1 MKSFYRSA
9 ITSVLLSYSAVAFAA
24 CPPDG
29 KTQENLLILKE
40 SKWQIA
46 DAQQRQQS
54 ALNLLDC
61 LASPDPQ
68 LRDEIAFEALSFWM
82 RGELLTTETIQT
94 IQQQLQAQISAPRTK
109 NDPGFQQAFAALVLA
124 EVARV
129 DRRKAFMSEAQRQE
143 MVNLA
148 AHYLRNIQDYR
159 GYDEKQGWRHGVAHA
174 ADWMMQLSLNPALNK
189 SQHSAMLEALAQQ
202 IRNDQHFYQYGEGER
217 LMTPVF
223 YLGLRS
229 ALTAE
234 EWDNWFTG
242 LLTTSLDLKKT
253 TQASL
258 ARKHNLT
265 AFLSAM
271 YLNLQE
277 SKQAALQEKL
287 LPLVIKSLKKLN

>member
-1 MKSFYRSA
+1 MKSFYQSV
-9 ITSVLLSYSAVAFAA
+9 ITIILFCYSSIAFSA

-29 KTQENLLILKE
+29 RTQENLLALKE

-54 ALNLLDC
+54 ALALLDC
-61 LASPDPQ
+61 LASPAPQ

-94 IQQQLQAQISAPRTK
+94 IRQQLQAQISAPLTK
-109 NDPGFQQAFAALVLA
+109 NDPGFQQPFAALVLA

-129 DRRKAFMSEAQRQE
+129 DRRKAFMNEAQRQE
-143 MVNLA
+143 MVSKA
-148 AHYLRNIQDYR
+148 AHYLRHVYDYR

-189 SQHSAMLEALAQQ
+189 SQHGLMLEALAQQ
-202 IRNDQHFYQYGEGER
+202 IRNDQHFYQYGESER

-234 EWDNWFTG
+234 EWDNWFAS
-242 LLTTSLDLKKT
+242 LLLTSLDLKKT

-265 AFLSAM
+265 AFLSAL

-277 SKQAALQEKL
+277 SKQTALQEKL
-287 LPLVIKSLKKLN
+287 LPLVSKSLKKLN

>member
-1 MKSFYRSA
+1 MKSFYRCA
-9 ITSVLLSYSAVAFAA
+9 ITNILFSFSAVAFAA

-46 DAQQRQQS
+46 DAQLRQQS

-94 IQQQLQAQISAPRTK
+94 IQQQLQAQISAPRAK

-148 AHYLRNIQDYR
+148 AQYLRNVQDYR

-229 ALTAE
+229 ALTTE

-253 TQASL
+253 TQANL